1 MELKQFKD
9 VDLSKIDIVHF
20 NATLAQN
27 ISANS
32 SSTITT
38 DVDLYIRITPIN
50 IGTYVS
56 ISDSAVSITGTGTGM
71 TRGLFIP
78 YGQSLNTIYRVGEHI
93 NTTEEINVVP
103 MGEL

>member
-1 MELKQFKD
+1 M
-9 VDLSKIDIVHF
+9 
-20 NATLAQN
+20 
-27 ISANS
+27 
-32 SSTITT
+32 
-38 DVDLYIRITPIN
+38 
-50 IGTYVS
+50 S
-56 ISDSAVSITGTGTGM
+56 ISNSAVSITGTGTGM